1 MPAKFDPLIIEMMV
15 EFLSRGAYHIP
26 DPPHFRRAENADQI
40 NKTLPGKEVTNEKVL
55 IHHGVF
61 ALAEYM
67 GIPELADAALRNIE
81 YVLTRRSSLPT
92 IAVFQELISRIWEPT
107 HGETAIQVSQHMLAL
122 RRTVVT
128 FGAIMEPFWA
138 MQDLKSFTELTAR
151 EGPYTEYATLHAEVV
166 AVVRV
171 KSEYMT
177 ALSVRTF
184 MEQAKI
190 DAESEPSKNSDS
202 AGGAVDVPM
211 SGAMEE

>member
-15 EFLSRGAYHIP
+15 EFLSGGAYYIT
-26 DPPHFRRAENADQI
+26 DPPYFRRAENADQI
-40 NKTLPGKEVTNEKVL
+40 NKTLTGKEVTDEKIL
-55 IHHGVF
+55 IHHSVF
-61 ALAEYM
+61 VLAEYM
-67 GIPELADAALRNIE
+67 GIPELVDAALGHIE
-81 YVLTRRSSLPT
+81 YILTRRSRPLT
-92 IAVFQELISRIWEPT
+92 FAVFQELISKIWEPT
-107 HGETAIQVSQHMLAL
+107 YGETAIQVSQHMIAL

-151 EGPYTEYATLHAEVV
+151 EGPYKEYAKWHADAA

-177 ALSVRTF
+177 ALCVRTL

-190 DAESEPSKNSDS
+190 DAEREPSRESDS

-211 SGAMEE
+211 SDAMEE